1 MLAMIFDTETTG
13 MLNWKAPNG
22 DPSQPDIVQ
31 LCAKLSENG
40 RVVSS
45 LNLFVHGESPIED
58 KAFEVHRIS
67 REMTARIGVSRNFMC
82 RAFQAMAEKADVLVG
97 HNVDFDIRMMQ
108 IAMIRE
114 RGSGEIFQRKA
125 KFCTKEESTQI
136 CRIPHPSKSG
146 QYKWPTLAE
155 AYSILVDPRGFAD
168 AHDAE
173 ADVNA
178 CHAVYNVLVSR
189 SQRQPS

>member
-1 MLAMIFDTETTG
+1 MLALIFDTETTG
-13 MLNWKAPNG
+13 MLKWKAPNG
-22 DPSQPDIVQ
+22 DPSQPDIIQ

-40 RVVSS
+40 KIVSS
-45 LNLFVHGESPIED
+45 LNLFVHGESAIEEE
-58 KAFEVHRIS
+58 AFNVHRIS
-67 REMTARIGVSRNFMC
+67 RDMTAKIGVSRNFMC

-97 HNVDFDIRMMQ
+97 HNVSFDQRMMQ

-114 RGSGEIFQRKA
+114 GGNGSIFQRKA
-125 KFCTKEESTQI
+125 TFCTKEEATNV
-136 CRIPHPSKSG
+136 CRIPHPSKPN
-146 QYKWPTLAE
+146 QFKWPTLAE

-178 CHAVYNVLVSR
+178 THAVYNVLVSR
-189 SQRQPS
+189 TQRQAS